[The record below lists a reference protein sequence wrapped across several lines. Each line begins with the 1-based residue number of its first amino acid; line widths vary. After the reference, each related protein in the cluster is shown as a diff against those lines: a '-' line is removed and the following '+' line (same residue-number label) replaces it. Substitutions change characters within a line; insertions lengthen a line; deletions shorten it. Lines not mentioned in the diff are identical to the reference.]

1 MEGSGDSTVL
11 CGGRRQRGGGK
22 EGRSAGLQE
31 VVVSRARRAATPA
44 QGEDEGIEDGEEA
57 AVLSPRTA
65 GIRSDLA
72 EIGGRMWSG
81 FSMLQNNLAVAE
93 ISKIASSLLPF
104 GQGEADE
111 GESVPGITEEVVVFV
126 RHISTRPETWL
137 DFPLFISERYA
148 DDFELSDAQY
158 VHALSVE
165 HLVPGLSDLKAQ
177 ICSTDMTEACFWK
190 IYFVLLHSKLN
201 KQDAEVL
208 STPQILEA
216 REQLLQ
222 SLGSEKK
229 RGSKFPDE
237 SSAESSNASSAPAEE
252 KVIQPPV
259 IQDKAGAWEKS
270 SSEEPS
276 ETVSEKF
283 PVSTTEVEMVDKSVV
298 EEELTVANESK
309 TSPVKSKLP
318 YEADEEEEVD
328 EWPDD
333 DPTDEAGHRTL
344 LGREEEDV
352 SFSDLE
358 DDEDD
363 DRR

>member
-1 MEGSGDSTVL
+1 M
-11 CGGRRQRGGGK
+11 
-22 EGRSAGLQE
+22 
-31 VVVSRARRAATPA
+31 
-44 QGEDEGIEDGEEA
+44 
-57 AVLSPRTA
+57 
-65 GIRSDLA
+65 
-72 EIGGRMWSG
+72 
-81 FSMLQNNLAVAE
+81 
-93 ISKIASSLLPF
+93 
-104 GQGEADE
+104 
-111 GESVPGITEEVVVFV
+111 
-126 RHISTRPETWL
+126 
-137 DFPLFISERYA
+137 
-148 DDFELSDAQY
+148 
-158 VHALSVE
+158 
-165 HLVPGLSDLKAQ
+165 
-177 ICSTDMTEACFWK
+177 
-190 IYFVLLHSKLN
+190 
-201 KQDAEVL
+201 
-208 STPQILEA
+208 
-216 REQLLQ
+216 Q

-259 IQDKAGAWEKS
+259 IQDKADAWEKS